1 MSGIIYLD
9 CSATTPLDPRV
20 FREMEPFFINHFGNA
35 SSTNHA
41 YGKKANTAFEL
52 ALDRVAELLFVNPGE
67 LIFTSGATESVN
79 LAIKGVFERYAA
91 RGKHFISAKT
101 EHRAVLD
108 CLEWVEKKG
117 GQVSWLAV
125 DKKGGI
131 DLDELQ
137 ATIKKETVMVC
148 LMWGNNETGHIHPI
162 EKIGEIC
169 REKGV
174 LFFSDATQ
182 STGKIETHPKSS
194 HVDLM
199 AFSAHKFY
207 GPKGVGGLYVS
218 GKNPRVKLRPQ
229 IQGGGQQ
236 DNRRAGTL
244 NIPGIVGLGAAASLA
259 KSEMVSD
266 SRKSRELILSLHN
279 YLLQELQ
286 PMCVNGGTE
295 HKLPHILNLSFKN
308 IRSKDFLNEVEGS
321 LALSSGSAC
330 STRNYRVSHV
340 LRAMQLIDWKVQSAL
355 RFSIGKFT
363 DREDVLK
370 AGEITVDT
378 VNQLRKLGFPHV

>member
-1 MSGIIYLD
+1 MSRCIYLD
-9 CSATTPLDPRV
+9 CSATTPMDPRV
-20 FREMEPFFINHFGNA
+20 FEEMEPFFIRHYGNA
-35 SSTNHA
+35 SSHNHTF
-41 YGKKANTAFEL
+41 GKKANTALEL
-52 ALDRVAELLFVNPGE
+52 ALHRIAELLSVSPDE
-67 LIFTSGATESVN
+67 LIITSGATESIN
-79 LAIKGVFERYAA
+79 LAIKGVFERYATK
-91 RGKHFISAKT
+91 GKHIISCKT

-125 DKKGGI
+125 DKKGGV
-131 DLDELQ
+131 DLEELM
-137 ATIKKETVMVC
+137 ATIKKDTVMVC

-162 EKIGEIC
+162 DEIGEIC

-182 STGKIETHPKSS
+182 STGKINTHPKSS
-194 HVDLM
+194 YVDIM

-218 GKNPRVKLRPQ
+218 GKNPRVKLSPQ

-244 NIPGIVGLGAAASLA
+244 NIPGIVGLGAAAKFA
-259 KSEMVSD
+259 KSEWVSD
-266 SRKSRELILSLHN
+266 SRKSKELILSLHS

-286 PMCVNGGTE
+286 PMVVNGGTS
-295 HKLPHILNLSFKN
+295 HKLPHILNLSFNN
-308 IRSKDFLNEVEGS
+308 IRSKDFLKEVEDS

-330 STRNYRVSHV
+330 STGNNRVSHV
-340 LRAMQLIDWKVQSAL
+340 LRAMQLNDWKLQSAL

-363 DREDVLK
+363 SREDVLK
-370 AGEITVDT
+370 AGKITVET
-378 VNQLRKLGFPHV
+378 VNQLRKLCFPHV